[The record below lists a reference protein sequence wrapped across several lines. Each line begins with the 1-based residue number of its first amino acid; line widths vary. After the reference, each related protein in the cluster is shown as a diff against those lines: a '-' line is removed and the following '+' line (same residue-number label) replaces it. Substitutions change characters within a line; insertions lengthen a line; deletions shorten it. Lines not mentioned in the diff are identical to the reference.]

1 MLKQIVTANP
11 AEIELGPSPFPD
23 EWVLNGTPQAR
34 ATEIARSQDG
44 TMRVIVWSCSK
55 GQFRWQYLVDEMLQ
69 VLSGEVFITDHT
81 NSERRLGPGDTAFF
95 PAGCWSVWRVTQDV
109 RKVAVCHVAVP
120 QAVGF
125 ALRACNWLIRSL
137 RTQFGLNAA
146 PPAAQ
151 GGLLGQPADPQAAS
165 PSFAKAAAPIR
176 PDRR

>member
-11 AEIELGPSPFPD
+11 ADIELCPSPFPD
-23 EWVLNGTPQAR
+23 EWILAGRPQAR
-34 ATEIARSQDG
+34 AKEIARSRDG

-81 NSERRLGPGDTAFF
+81 GTERRLGPGDTAFF
-95 PAGCWSVWRVTQDV
+95 PADCWSVWRVTQDV

-125 ALRACNWLIRSL
+125 ALRAWNWLIRSL
-137 RTQFGLNAA
+137 QTQLGLSAE
-146 PPAAQ
+146 PPAAS
-151 GGLLGQPADPQAAS
+151 GGFLGQAEAEAAV
-165 PSFAKAAAPIR
+165 PSFAKAVPRIT

>member
-23 EWVLNGTPQAR
+23 EWVLDGTPQAR
-34 ATEIARSQDG
+34 AKEIARSQDG

-81 NSERRLGPGDTAFF
+81 HTERRLGPGDTAFF

-125 ALRACNWLIRSL
+125 ALRAWNWLIRSL
-137 RTQFGLNAA
+137 QTQLGLSAE
-146 PPAAQ
+146 PPAAP
-151 GGLLGQPADPQAAS
+151 GGLLGQPAGPRTAA
-165 PSFAKAAAPIR
+165 PSFAKAASR
-176 PDRR
+176 TMPDRR